1 MKPRLYVE
9 TSVVSYLAARKS
21 RNSDTANRQTITA
34 HWWEQERHRYEIVAS
49 EAVEEECRRGDREQS
64 SRRIVILSGISILNL
79 NSEIM
84 ELAEVLIAPGGL
96 PVIARL
102 DALHVAAA
110 GFFRCDY
117 LLTWNIRHIAN
128 ARTRA
133 FAERTL
139 TSHGYKAPVICTP
152 EELFSIP

>member
-1 MKPRLYVE
+1 MGILSE
-9 TSVVSYLAARKS
+9 TS
-21 RNSDTANRQTITA
+21 
-34 HWWEQERHRYEIVAS
+34 
-49 EAVEEECRRGDREQS
+49 
-64 SRRIVILSGISILNL
+64 ILRL
-79 NSEIM
+79 NSEII
-84 ELAEVLIAPGGL
+84 ELAETLIAPGGL
-96 PVIARL
+96 PMIARL

-110 GFFRCDY
+110 GVFRCDY

-152 EELFSIP
+152 EELFSIL

>member
-21 RNSDTANRQTITA
+21 RDPDTANRQTITA
-34 HWWEQERHRYEIVAS
+34 HWWEQERHRYEIVVS
-49 EAVEEECRRGDREQS
+49 ETVEEECRRGDREQS
-64 SRRIVILSGISILNL
+64 SRRMEILSEISILSL
-79 NSEIM
+79 NREII
-84 ELAEVLIAPGGL
+84 ELAEVLVAPGGL
-96 PVIARL
+96 PMTARL

-110 GFFRCDY
+110 AVFRCEY

-152 EELFSIP
+152 EELFSIL